1 MQEEVENRTVNLA
14 ISTTKLTGR
23 TILNAY
29 RLWKSHHNAAK
40 AKNAAEMAKEDITP
54 HGKQTIQE
62 LIGQNQGV
70 SSIPIANTDIRDFEP
85 IARKYGIDY
94 AITKDK
100 SVKPPKY
107 MVFFKA
113 RDADAMTAAFDEYS
127 NKKLRAQER
136 PSVLKELQR
145 LKVLVAALP
154 TKVREKIQ
162 ERDGR

>member
-1 MQEEVENRTVNLA
+1 MENRTVNLA

-40 AKNAAEMAKEDITP
+40 AKNAAEMAKEDTTP

-70 SSIPIANTDIRDFEP
+70 SSIDIQNTNIRDFEK
-85 IARKYGIDY
+85 IANKYGVDY
-94 AITKDK
+94 AITRDK
-100 SVKPPKY
+100 SVTPPKY

-113 RDADAMTAAFDEYS
+113 RDADALTAAFAEYS
-127 NKKLRAQER
+127 NQRLKAKDK
-136 PSVLKELQR
+136 PSVLKQLNK
-145 LKVLVAALP
+145 LKELVASIP
-154 TKVREKIQ
+154 SKVRNKSQ
-162 ERDGR
+162 ERDL

>member
-40 AKNAAEMAKEDITP
+40 AKNAAEMAKEDTTP

-70 SSIPIANTDIRDFEP
+70 SSIDIQNTNIRDFEK
-85 IARKYGIDY
+85 IANKYGVDY
-94 AITKDK
+94 AITRDK
-100 SVKPPKY
+100 SVTPPKY
-107 MVFFKA
+107 IVFFKA
-113 RDADAMTAAFDEYS
+113 RDADALTAAFAEYS
-127 NKKLRAQER
+127 NQRLKAKDK
-136 PSVLKELQR
+136 PSVLKQLNK
-145 LKVLVAALP
+145 LKELVASIP
-154 TKVREKIQ
+154 SKVRNKSQ
-162 ERDGR
+162 ERDL

>member
-40 AKNAAEMAKEDITP
+40 AKNAAEMAKEDTTP

-70 SSIPIANTDIRDFEP
+70 SSIDIQNTNIRDFEK
-85 IARKYGIDY
+85 IANKYGVDY
-94 AITKDK
+94 AITRDK
-100 SVKPPKY
+100 SVTPPKY

-113 RDADAMTAAFDEYS
+113 RDADALTAAFAEYS
-127 NKKLRAQER
+127 NQRLKAKDK
-136 PSVLKELQR
+136 PSVLKQLNK
-145 LKVLVAALP
+145 LKELVASIP
-154 TKVREKIQ
+154 SKVRNKSQ
-162 ERDGR
+162 ERDL

>member
-40 AKNAAEMAKEDITP
+40 AKNAAEMAKEDTTT

-70 SSIPIANTDIRDFEP
+70 SSIDIQNTNIRDFEK
-85 IARKYGIDY
+85 IANKYGVDY
-94 AITKDK
+94 AITRDK
-100 SVKPPKY
+100 SVTPPKY

-113 RDADAMTAAFDEYS
+113 RDADALTAAFAEYS
-127 NKKLRAQER
+127 NQRLKAKDKS
-136 PSVLKELQR
+136 SVLKQLNK
-145 LKVLVAALP
+145 LKELVASIP
-154 TKVREKIQ
+154 SKVRNKSQ
-162 ERDGR
+162 ERDL

>member
-1 MQEEVENRTVNLA
+1 MQEEIENRTVNLA
-14 ISTTKLTGR
+14 ISTTRLTANTLIAGFKKYMQHR
-23 TILNAY
+23 ANV
-29 RLWKSHHNAAK
+29 K
-40 AKNAAEMAKEDITP
+40 AKNANEKP
-54 HGKQTIQE
+54 VGKQSIKE

-70 SSIPIANTDIRDFEP
+70 SSIDIAKTDIRGFEKY
-85 IARKYGIDY
+85 ARSYGVDY
-94 AITKDK
+94 AIVKDK
-100 SVKPPKY
+100 TGEIPKY
-107 MVFFKA
+107 VCFFKA

-127 NKKLRAQER
+127 NKKLRTQER

>member
-1 MQEEVENRTVNLA
+1 MQEEIENRTVNLA
-14 ISTTKLTGR
+14 ISTTRLSFRTLISAGR
-23 TILNAY
+23 AY
-29 RLWKSHHNAAK
+29 MNHRYRVNVAK
-40 AKNAAEMAKEDITP
+40 KNGKEERP
-54 HGKQTIQE
+54 EGKQSIQE

-100 SVKPPKY
+100 SVTPPKY
-107 MVFFKA
+107 LVFFKA

-127 NKKLRAQER
+127 NKKLRTQER
-136 PSVLKELQR
+136 PSVLKELAK
-145 LKVLVAALP
+145 LKALVAALP
-154 TKVREKIQ
+154 NKVREKIQ

>member
-23 TILNAY
+23 TILKAY

-40 AKNAAEMAKEDITP
+40 AKNAAEMAKEDTTP

-70 SSIPIANTDIRDFEP
+70 SSIDIQNTNIRDFEK
-85 IARKYGIDY
+85 IANKYGVDY
-94 AITKDK
+94 AITRDK
-100 SVKPPKY
+100 SVTPPKY

-113 RDADAMTAAFDEYS
+113 RDADALTAAFAEYS
-127 NKKLRAQER
+127 NQRLKAKDK
-136 PSVLKELQR
+136 PSVLKQLNK
-145 LKVLVAALP
+145 LKELVASIP
-154 TKVREKIQ
+154 SKVRNKSQ
-162 ERDGR
+162 ERDL

>member
-40 AKNAAEMAKEDITP
+40 AKNAAEMAQEDTTP

-70 SSIPIANTDIRDFEP
+70 SSIDIQNTNIRDFEK
-85 IARKYGIDY
+85 IANKYGVDY
-94 AITKDK
+94 AITRDK
-100 SVKPPKY
+100 SVTPPKY

-113 RDADAMTAAFDEYS
+113 RDADALTAAFSEYS
-127 NKKLRAQER
+127 NQRLKAKDK
-136 PSVLKELQR
+136 PSVLKQLNK
-145 LKVLVAALP
+145 LKELVASIP
-154 TKVREKIQ
+154 SKVRNKSQ
-162 ERDGR
+162 ERDL

>member
-40 AKNAAEMAKEDITP
+40 AKNAAEMAKEDTTP

-70 SSIPIANTDIRDFEP
+70 SSIDIQNTNIRDFEK
-85 IARKYGIDY
+85 IASKYGVDY
-94 AITKDK
+94 AITRDK
-100 SVKPPKY
+100 SVTPPKY

-113 RDADAMTAAFDEYS
+113 RDADALTAAFAEYS
-127 NKKLRAQER
+127 NQRLKAKDK
-136 PSVLKELQR
+136 PSVLKQLNK
-145 LKVLVAALP
+145 LKELVASIP
-154 TKVREKIQ
+154 SKVRNKSQ
-162 ERDGR
+162 ERDL

>member
-1 MQEEVENRTVNLA
+1 MQEEIENRTVNLA
-14 ISTTKLTGR
+14 ISTTRLSFRTLISAGR
-23 TILNAY
+23 AY
-29 RLWKSHHNAAK
+29 MNHRYRVNAAK
-40 AKNAAEMAKEDITP
+40 KNGKEERP
-54 HGKQTIQE
+54 EGKQSIQE

-85 IARKYGIDY
+85 IARKYL
-94 AITKDK
+94 
-100 SVKPPKY
+100 
-107 MVFFKA
+107 VFFKA

-127 NKKLRAQER
+127 NKKLRTQER

-154 TKVREKIQ
+154 KKVREKIQ

>member
-1 MQEEVENRTVNLA
+1 MQEKVENRTVNLA

-40 AKNAAEMAKEDITP
+40 AKNAAEMAKEDTTP

-70 SSIPIANTDIRDFEP
+70 SSIDIQNTNIRDFEK
-85 IARKYGIDY
+85 IANKYGVDY
-94 AITKDK
+94 AITRDK
-100 SVKPPKY
+100 SVTPPKY

-113 RDADAMTAAFDEYS
+113 RDADALTAAFAEYS
-127 NKKLRAQER
+127 NQRLKAKDK
-136 PSVLKELQR
+136 PSVLKQLNK
-145 LKVLVAALP
+145 LKELVASIP
-154 TKVREKIQ
+154 SKVRNKSQ
-162 ERDGR
+162 ERDL

>member
-40 AKNAAEMAKEDITP
+40 AKNAAEMAKEDTTP

-70 SSIPIANTDIRDFEP
+70 SSIDIQNTNIRDFE
-85 IARKYGIDY
+85 
-94 AITKDK
+94 K
-100 SVKPPKY
+100 SRISMEWIMRSPEIS
-107 MVFFKA
+107 
-113 RDADAMTAAFDEYS
+113 RS
-127 NKKLRAQER
+127 H
-136 PSVLKELQR
+136 LQSIWCFSR
-145 LKVLVAALP
+145 LGM
-154 TKVREKIQ
+154 Q
-162 ERDGR
+162 MH

>member
-14 ISTTKLTGR
+14 ISTTKLTFR
-23 TILNAY
+23 TIVNGYNA
-29 RLWKSHHNAAK
+29 WKRHHQAK
-40 AKNAAEMAKEDITP
+40 VAQKTAQLP
-54 HGKQTIQE
+54 VGKQSIKE

>member
-40 AKNAAEMAKEDITP
+40 AKNAAEMAKEDTTP

-70 SSIPIANTDIRDFEP
+70 SSIDIQNTNIRDFEK
-85 IARKYGIDY
+85 IANKYGVDY
-94 AITKDK
+94 AITRDK
-100 SVKPPKY
+100 SVTPPKY
-107 MVFFKA
+107 MMFFKA
-113 RDADAMTAAFDEYS
+113 RDADALTAAFAEYS
-127 NKKLRAQER
+127 NQRLKAKDK
-136 PSVLKELQR
+136 PSVLKQLNK
-145 LKVLVAALP
+145 LKELVASIP
-154 TKVREKIQ
+154 SKVRNKSQ
-162 ERDGR
+162 ERDL

>member
-1 MQEEVENRTVNLA
+1 MRNLKSEV
-14 ISTTKLTGR
+14 
-23 TILNAY
+23 
-29 RLWKSHHNAAK
+29 
-40 AKNAAEMAKEDITP
+40 
-54 HGKQTIQE
+54 
-62 LIGQNQGV
+62 
-70 SSIPIANTDIRDFEP
+70 
-85 IARKYGIDY
+85 
-94 AITKDK
+94 
-100 SVKPPKY
+100 PPKY

-127 NKKLRAQER
+127 NKKLRTQER

>member
-40 AKNAAEMAKEDITP
+40 AKNAAEMAKEDTTP

-62 LIGQNQGV
+62 LIGQNQGD
-70 SSIPIANTDIRDFEP
+70 SSIDIQNTNIRDFEK
-85 IARKYGIDY
+85 IANKYGVDY
-94 AITKDK
+94 AITRDK
-100 SVKPPKY
+100 SVTPPKY

-113 RDADAMTAAFDEYS
+113 RDADALTAAFAEYS
-127 NKKLRAQER
+127 NQRLKAKDK
-136 PSVLKELQR
+136 PSVLKQLNK
-145 LKVLVAALP
+145 LKELVASIP
-154 TKVREKIQ
+154 SKVRNKSQ
-162 ERDGR
+162 ERDL

>member
-40 AKNAAEMAKEDITP
+40 AKNAAEMAKEDTTP

-70 SSIPIANTDIRDFEP
+70 SSIDIQNTNIRDFEK
-85 IARKYGIDY
+85 IANKYGVDY
-94 AITKDK
+94 AITRDK
-100 SVKPPKY
+100 SVTPPKY

-113 RDADAMTAAFDEYS
+113 RDADALTAAFAEYS
-127 NKKLRAQER
+127 NQRLKAKDK
-136 PSVLKELQR
+136 PSVLKQLNKLKEL
-145 LKVLVAALP
+145 VVSIP
-154 TKVREKIQ
+154 SKVRNKSQ
-162 ERDGR
+162 ERDL

>member
-14 ISTTKLTGR
+14 ISTTRLTGR

-40 AKNAAEMAKEDITP
+40 AKNAAEMAKEDTTP

-70 SSIPIANTDIRDFEP
+70 SSIDIQNTNIRDFEK
-85 IARKYGIDY
+85 IANKYGVDY
-94 AITKDK
+94 AITRDK
-100 SVKPPKY
+100 SVTPPKY

-113 RDADAMTAAFDEYS
+113 RDADALTAAFAEYS
-127 NKKLRAQER
+127 NQRLKAKDK
-136 PSVLKELQR
+136 PSVLKQLNK
-145 LKVLVAALP
+145 LKELVASIP
-154 TKVREKIQ
+154 SKVRNKSQ
-162 ERDGR
+162 ERDL

>member
-40 AKNAAEMAKEDITP
+40 AKNAAEMAKEDRTP

-70 SSIPIANTDIRDFEP
+70 SSIDIQNTNIRDFEK
-85 IARKYGIDY
+85 IANKYGVDY
-94 AITKDK
+94 AITRDK
-100 SVKPPKY
+100 SVTPPKY

-113 RDADAMTAAFDEYS
+113 RDADALTAAFAEYS
-127 NKKLRAQER
+127 NQRLKAKDK
-136 PSVLKELQR
+136 PSVLKQLNK
-145 LKVLVAALP
+145 LKELVASIP
-154 TKVREKIQ
+154 SKVRNKSQ
-162 ERDGR
+162 ERDL

>member
-40 AKNAAEMAKEDITP
+40 AKNAAETAKEDTTP

-70 SSIPIANTDIRDFEP
+70 SSIDIQNTNIRDFEK
-85 IARKYGIDY
+85 IANKYGVDY
-94 AITKDK
+94 AITRDK
-100 SVKPPKY
+100 SVTPPKY
-107 MVFFKA
+107 IVFFKA
-113 RDADAMTAAFDEYS
+113 RDVDALTAAFAEYS
-127 NKKLRAQER
+127 NQRLKAKDK
-136 PSVLKELQR
+136 PSVLKQLNK
-145 LKVLVAALP
+145 LKELVASIP
-154 TKVREKIQ
+154 SKVRNKSQ
-162 ERDGR
+162 ERDL

>member
-40 AKNAAEMAKEDITP
+40 AKNAAEMAKEDTTP
-54 HGKQTIQE
+54 HDKQTIQE

-70 SSIPIANTDIRDFEP
+70 SSIDIQNTNIRDFEK
-85 IARKYGIDY
+85 IANKYGVDY
-94 AITKDK
+94 AITRDK
-100 SVKPPKY
+100 SVTPPKY

-113 RDADAMTAAFDEYS
+113 RDADALTAAFAEYS
-127 NKKLRAQER
+127 NQRLKAKDK
-136 PSVLKELQR
+136 PSVLKQLNK
-145 LKVLVAALP
+145 LKELVASIP
-154 TKVREKIQ
+154 SKVRNKSQ
-162 ERDGR
+162 ERDL

>member
-14 ISTTKLTGR
+14 ISTTRLTFRTLILAGR
-23 TILNAY
+23 AY
-29 RLWKSHHNAAK
+29 MNHRAK
-40 AKNAAEMAKEDITP
+40 VKAEKQHPKKPE
-54 HGKQTIQE
+54 GKQTIKE

-70 SSIPIANTDIRDFEP
+70 SSIPIASTDIRDFEP

-100 SVKPPKY
+100 SVTPPKY

-127 NKKLRAQER
+127 NKKLRAKDR
-136 PSVLKELQR
+136 PSVLKQLQK
-145 LKVLVAALP
+145 LKALVASIP
-154 TKVREKIQ
+154 GKVKEKLQ

>member
-40 AKNAAEMAKEDITP
+40 AKNAAEMAKEDTTP

-70 SSIPIANTDIRDFEP
+70 SSIDIQNTNIRDFEK
-85 IARKYGIDY
+85 IANKYGVDY
-94 AITKDK
+94 AITRDK
-100 SVKPPKY
+100 SVTPPKY
-107 MVFFKA
+107 IVFFKA
-113 RDADAMTAAFDEYS
+113 RDADALTAAFAEYS
-127 NKKLRAQER
+127 NQRLKAKDK
-136 PSVLKELQR
+136 PSVLKQLNKLKEL
-145 LKVLVAALP
+145 VVSIP
-154 TKVREKIQ
+154 SKVRNKSQ
-162 ERDGR
+162 ERDL